1 MGIHQTLGRRSRD
14 LSVDTRPSPLR
25 IRPPP
30 CGCVN
35 ILSAI
40 GTADSLTE
48 SRPERR
54 PECGRKTSWSSGR
67 RSFADSANSAAALV
81 SFLFKYASVFLRPTG
96 GSEKGRVLVSDA
108 LSSRVPA
115 PMPTRKPSQ
124 GLLTPASR
132 LSLVMP
138 VQSMPNGWFPEFES
152 LACVAAADELRVS
165 PTASPR
171 IRSTGVGNAS
181 LRGRTGAGL
190 IEDGKNDDAGA
201 AHGQALPRASLERPK
216 RCTCS
221 LFFGFLV
228 LQ

>member
-1 MGIHQTLGRRSRD
+1 MAGIQQTLGRRSGD
-14 LSVDTRPSPLR
+14 VSVDTRPSPSR
-25 IRPPP
+25 DRPAPSRYA
-30 CGCVN
+30 N

-40 GTADSLTE
+40 GSADSLTE

-54 PECGRKTSWSSGR
+54 PECRRKASWSSGDR
-67 RSFADSANSAAALV
+67 RSFADGVTSAAALV
-81 SFLFKYASVFLRPTG
+81 SFLCKYTAVLLGRTG

-138 VQSMPNGWFPEFES
+138 VQSMPNGWFLEFKG
-152 LACVAAADELRVS
+152 LACVGAADELRIS

-171 IRSTGVGNAS
+171 LRISSS
-181 LRGRTGAGL
+181 LCLT
-190 IEDGKNDDAGA
+190 
-201 AHGQALPRASLERPK
+201 
-216 RCTCS
+216 
-221 LFFGFLV
+221 
-228 LQ
+228 